1 MAVKYKY
8 IIKNLQKQSVFKIED
23 EVFNN
28 VVSSVGFEMIGEELI
43 DDVIYSSVHYGVC
56 PLITPSLDNFVNY
69 EDLTEDFILQAVKT
83 LYPIESVKLDI
94 VKDIENQKNPTT
106 KEEAF
111 PWGEKEEQEP
121 IQ

>member
-8 IIKNLQKQSVFKIED
+8 IIKNLQKQDVFKIED

-28 VVSSVGFEMIGEELI
+28 VVASVGFEMVGEELV
-43 DDVIYSSVHYGVC
+43 DDVVYSSVHYGVC
-56 PLITPSLDNFVNY
+56 PLLTPSLDNFVNY
-69 EDLTEDFILQAVKT
+69 EDLTEEFILQAVKA

-94 VKDIENQKNPTT
+94 VKDIENQKNPIT